1 MRVVQCERCGFEWA
15 VASVRRRVI
24 LCSSCRARKV
34 QTIHSDLG
42 KCLPWHGH
50 FGSDEI
56 TPVDDDGEPILP
68 GVRACR
74 NNDCVSPKHVIGYE
88 G

>member
-1 MRVVQCERCGFEWA
+1 
-15 VASVRRRVI
+15 
-24 LCSSCRARKV
+24 
-34 QTIHSDLG
+34 
-42 KCLPWHGH
+42 
-50 FGSDEI
+50 
-56 TPVDDDGEPILP
+56 VDDDGEPILP